1 MQHQAGWPLHECRAV
16 QQLGVDQ
23 SRDVGADPISVYIY
37 IYIIHMCCIH
47 SCISHPGLDSTR
59 SDYNCMI

>member
-1 MQHQAGWPLHECRAV
+1 MQHQAGWPLHECCAV

-37 IYIIHMCCIH
+37 IYIYHTYVLH
-47 SCISHPGLDSTR
+47 SFMYITSWTRLD
-59 SDYNCMI
+59 

>member
-1 MQHQAGWPLHECRAV
+1 MQHQAGWPLHECCAV

-37 IYIIHMCCIH
+37 IYIYIYIYHTYVLH
-47 SCISHPGLDSTR
+47 SFMYITSWTRLD
-59 SDYNCMI
+59 